1 MFDVEK
7 QIARQGPV
15 GRQAQGVG
23 QMIPLRVYWK
33 ARYPH
38 RASLDCCP
46 RGVFVHWGS
55 LAVDW
60 GKCGSS
66 TSL

>member
-7 QIARQGPV
+7 QIPRQGPV

-46 RGVFVHWGS
+46 RGVCTLGVVFLFGGNVA
-55 LAVDW
+55 L
-60 GKCGSS
+60 
-66 TSL
+66 L